1 MGRVELLGMAVAA
14 ALGVLAQ
21 SCAGAAPAPEPI
33 SVRSLWQAPLAAGA
47 DVPSGTPALSG
58 GRVFV
63 VASGVQAYSLA
74 SGRQLWQSR
83 LRAYIPRALLAT
95 SSTVIVPEST
105 VSALDAG
112 SGARRWEFTPD
123 ANTSLGRAAVA
134 GRSLY
139 VGSAGH
145 RVSSLGLAGGRLQWQ
160 VDLGPDWLYP
170 AVVRGIAAGE
180 GSVYVA
186 VEQWLDARG
195 ETSRGW
201 LMALDSASGAVR
213 WRYAQPSGGRRGL
226 SSSPLLTPHL
236 VVVTDFLGNAIE
248 AVDRSSG
255 RPVWRFQGQPGYS
268 GFPEAPVLIGDTL
281 YAGSGDTYVYA
292 LALASGEQRWRV
304 KLPSS
309 VTGYAR
315 CGQGLLVDDQALTVV
330 DPAGGS
336 VVQTAIDGASD
347 FPTSGIAVSGR
358 TAVLLGPQAI
368 HAFHC
373 T

>member
-1 MGRVELLGMAVAA
+1 MVAMA

-21 SCAGAAPAPEPI
+21 SCAGAAPAAEAI
-33 SVRSLWQAPLAAGA
+33 SVRPLWQAPLPAGV
-47 DVPSGTPALSG
+47 DVPSGTPALGG

-63 VASGVQAYSLA
+63 VASGVQAYSLT

-83 LRAYIPRALLAT
+83 LRAYIPRALVA
-95 SSTVIVPEST
+95 SANTVIVPEST

-112 SGARRWEFTPD
+112 SGQRRWEFTAD
-123 ANTSLGRAAVA
+123 ANTSLGRAAGD

-145 RVSSLGLAGGRLQWQ
+145 RVYSLGMAGGRLHWQ
-160 VDLGPDWLYP
+160 VDLGPDWPYP
-170 AVVRGIAAGE
+170 AVVRGIAVGE
-180 GSVYVA
+180 ATVYVS

-201 LMALDSASGAVR
+201 LVALDGASGAIR
-213 WRYAQPSGGRRGL
+213 WRYAQASGGRRGL

-236 VVVTDFLGNAIE
+236 VVVTDFLGNAVE

-309 VTGYAR
+309 VSGYAR
-315 CGQGLLVDDQALTVV
+315 CGQGLLVDDQALTVI
-330 DPAGGS
+330 DPASGA
-336 VVQTAIDGASD
+336 VVQTEIDGASD

-358 TAVLLGPQAI
+358 TAVLLGPRAI